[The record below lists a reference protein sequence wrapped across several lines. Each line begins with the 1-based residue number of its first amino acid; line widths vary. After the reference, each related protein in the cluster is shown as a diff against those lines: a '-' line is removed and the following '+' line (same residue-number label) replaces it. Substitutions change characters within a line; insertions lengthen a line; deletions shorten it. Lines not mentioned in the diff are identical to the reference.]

1 MALLLVSH
9 IECTPSGKRD
19 GGVGGG
25 GLKKEMALGAR
36 FEKQREGLT
45 FRGQVE
51 LNSQRGLTGPILY
64 IGGMGAFF

>member
-1 MALLLVSH
+1 M
-9 IECTPSGKRD
+9 
-19 GGVGGG
+19 GGERGGG

-36 FEKQREGLT
+36 FEKLREGLT

>member
-1 MALLLVSH
+1 MHPLRKK
-9 IECTPSGKRD
+9 GW
-19 GGVGGG
+19 GGGGGG

-36 FEKQREGLT
+36 FQKLREGLT

-51 LNSQRGLTGPILY
+51 LNSQRGLTGPSLY